1 MMIDHVELIDEAPKD
16 LFERALKEVQKID
29 YWETIPQPRNYS
41 SDGKIPGGKHIFS
54 GCQTIH
60 LRYHKISP
68 GTENSIRIHSQ
79 ILECE
84 DSLRRAWYPRLN
96 SLIDWVYMSV
106 KGKRLGRIMLAKMLP
121 HTDIP
126 LHRDPGPYFV
136 TYKRFHVPITTNP
149 MVLFHCK
156 HNDKEIHMKAGSLYQ
171 LNNLWLHGADNYSP
185 YERIHMIIDIETD
198 EERFMIEDE
207 PEHMKFIPSANEN
220 FKPRV

>member
-16 LFERALKEVQKID
+16 LFEPALKEVQKID
-29 YWETIPQPRNYS
+29 YWESIPQARNYT
-41 SDGKIPGGKHIFS
+41 SDGMVGDKHVFS

-60 LRYHKISP
+60 LRYHKITP
-68 GTENSIRIHSQ
+68 GTETSIRAHSQ

-84 DSLRRAWYPRLN
+84 DSRARAWYPRIN

-121 HTDIP
+121 QTDIP

-156 HNDKEIHMKAGSLYQ
+156 HNDKEIHMEAGNLYQ
-171 LNNLWLHGADNYSP
+171 LNNLWLHAAENYSP
-185 YERIHMIIDIETD
+185 YERIHVIVDIETED
-198 EERFMIEDE
+198 ERFAIEDE
-207 PEHMKFIPSANEN
+207 SEWLKNLPSGNY
-220 FKPRV
+220 